1 MDFLDSL
8 NAEQRKAATIVD
20 GYELMLAGAGT
31 GKTHTLITRVA
42 YLIENGVPAY
52 QILLLTFT
60 NKAAQEMRERL
71 VSWCGRRAGNGND
84 VPFVCDEDVS

>member
-42 YLIENGVPAY
+42 YLIANGVPAY
-52 QILLLTFT
+52 
-60 NKAAQEMRERL
+60 
-71 VSWCGRRAGNGND
+71 
-84 VPFVCDEDVS
+84 

>member
-42 YLIENGVPAY
+42 YLIANGVPAY

-71 VSWCGRRAGNGND
+71 VSYVGAD
-84 VPFVCDEDVS
+84 